1 MRIIKLTENK
11 ATVYHKSKYYY
22 VSDNGEETLIFLSDS
37 DGNVKSYRDVGGAKS
52 TTLKEVLG
60 DFDSFLYGF

>member
-37 DGNVKSYRDVGGAKS
+37 NGNVKIA
-52 TTLKEVLG
+52 
-60 DFDSFLYGF
+60 

>member
-22 VSDNGEETLIFLSDS
+22 VSDNGLETLIFLSDS
-37 DGNVKSYRDVGGAKS
+37 SGNVKSYQDVGGAKN